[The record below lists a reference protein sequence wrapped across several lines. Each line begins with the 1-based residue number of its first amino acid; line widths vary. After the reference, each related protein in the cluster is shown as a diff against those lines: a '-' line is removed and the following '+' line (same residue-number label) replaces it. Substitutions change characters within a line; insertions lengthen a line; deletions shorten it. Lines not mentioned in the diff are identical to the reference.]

1 MLGLELKSYVCLDKH
16 SIHMSY
22 HPTLFLNF
30 VFVFDSPQYLCQW
43 WTWICTP
50 SAYVSHLVGI
60 TGLYQNVW
68 LTVSLVNLGIIFP
81 IPCTLEQDTCLKFMV
96 SSSSVSR
103 VKIVILPMRR
113 LVKDLKDRIEVE
125 DAHGWD
131 VKTILWI
138 FVTMQLVVAS
148 RPAVPNRSC
157 ALLS

>member
-1 MLGLELKSYVCLDKH
+1 
-16 SIHMSY
+16 
-22 HPTLFLNF
+22 
-30 VFVFDSPQYLCQW
+30 
-43 WTWICTP
+43 
-50 SAYVSHLVGI
+50 
-60 TGLYQNVW
+60 
-68 LTVSLVNLGIIFP
+68 
-81 IPCTLEQDTCLKFMV
+81 
-96 SSSSVSR
+96 
-103 VKIVILPMRR
+103 VILPMRR